1 MSAYETNNLKSYLNL
16 AWYKVKYKMK
26 TFSQNL
32 TYFLIT
38 VQIYRIW

>member
-1 MSAYETNNLKSYLNL
+1 MSAYETNNLESYLNL
-16 AWYKVKYKMK
+16 AWYKVKYKME